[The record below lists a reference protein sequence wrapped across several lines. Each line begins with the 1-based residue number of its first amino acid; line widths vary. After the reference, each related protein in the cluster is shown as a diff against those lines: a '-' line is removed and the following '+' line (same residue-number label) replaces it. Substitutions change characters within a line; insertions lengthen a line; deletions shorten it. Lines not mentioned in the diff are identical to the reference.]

1 MVVSID
7 QPHLGKKQGGCDEH
21 KGKSI
26 VRKGKKWFLTHEQEK
41 GKGVVT
47 HPQDP

>member
-26 VRKGKKWFLTHEQEK
+26 VRKGKK
-41 GKGVVT
+41 
-47 HPQDP
+47 